1 MKSWSENNR
10 EQERTFGA
18 EQLLKLT
25 SEEEIIQKK
34 KQYQSLRKVNGE
46 QLPDL
51 FTELE
56 DD

>member
-10 EQERTFGA
+10 EQGRTFGA

-34 KQYQSLRKVNGE
+34 KQYQSLLTVNGE
-46 QLPDL
+46 QFPEL

>member
-10 EQERTFGA
+10 EQGRTFGA
-18 EQLLKLT
+18 EQLLNLT
-25 SEEEIIQKK
+25 AEEEIIQKK
-34 KQYQSLRKVNGE
+34 KQYQSLLNVNGE

>member
-34 KQYQSLRKVNGE
+34 KQYQRLLNVNGE
-46 QLPDL
+46 QLPDP

>member
-1 MKSWSENNR
+1 MKSWSENKR
-10 EQERTFGA
+10 EQGRTFGA

-25 SEEEIIQKK
+25 AEEEIIQKK
-34 KQYQSLRKVNGE
+34 KQYQRLLNVNGE
-46 QLPDL
+46 QLPDP